1 MATDTSNK
9 QFQLATDFINYTNR
23 SVFLTGKAGTGKTTL
38 LKHIRTHGVK
48 QMAVVAPTGVAAIN
62 AGGVTIHSFFQLP
75 FGPFIPEGS
84 ANQFN
89 QLNAVDKHQL
99 IGRIKINGE
108 RRKIFQ
114 QLELLIIDE
123 ISMVRADVIDAIDTV
138 LKHFRS
144 RHSEPFGGVQVLF
157 IGDIFQLPP
166 VAKEEEWGILS
177 QYYSSPY
184 FFSSKVIETQP
195 PAYIELTKIY
205 RQTDQ
210 QFIQVLNQ
218 IRNNELDEDAYELL
232 HQYYKPNFQPTEND
246 EYITLTT
253 HNVKADAI
261 NVEQIER
268 LTNQYHFFNADVKQ
282 EFSEKS
288 FPAEEVL
295 KLKIGAQ
302 VMFIKNDL
310 DKAKRYFNGKIGIV
324 EKIEEEKIFVQCND
338 EPTPIEVKKYVW
350 ENIRYSLNK
359 QSQKVEEEVIGSF
372 TQYPLRLAWAI
383 TIHKSQGLTFEK
395 AIIDAGKAFAPGQV
409 YVALSRCTT
418 LKGVVLLSRITAASL
433 HSDQRIL
440 QFTDQQH
447 AAQLPHTLL
456 QEKHQYQSTL
466 LLQLFQLNNAV
477 QLAQQLVRLINE
489 NSAAFNEDAI
499 NYITPIESK
508 LLTLQLVQRKF
519 SIQLEQF
526 LLEQKLPSEN
536 EALQERIKKAATY
549 FVDEFTQVMNDLKQS
564 SVVTDSRQY
573 SMAYNEDVKNLFTT
587 LALQQH
593 LISSCSN
600 GFSVD
605 VFHEYKNNFKLP
617 YFSVNAYS
625 KDNSATANFKQIVHP
640 DLYEQLKKL
649 RDDICNRTNM
659 AVYMVAAG
667 NTLNEMVTYLP
678 QTLSDLKKII
688 GFGDAKVEKYGLQ
701 FLDIIIRYCNEHDLE
716 SSIHLKPTTTTK
728 KEKPAKTKEDTKLES
743 FKLFKAGKTIE
754 EIAVIR
760 NLKTPTIEVHLMHY
774 ISNGEIEISTL
785 LSAKKLALIQLHLKD
800 YNGIGITSIK
810 EQLGDDISYT
820 EIRWVLAYKERMEHE
835 NSAVG

>member
-157 IGDIFQLPP
+157 IGDMFQLPP

-268 LTNQYHFFNADVKQ
+268 LTNQYYFFNADVKQ

-338 EPTPIEVKKYVW
+338 EPTSIEVKKYVW

-359 QSQKVEEEVIGSF
+359 QNQKVEEEVIGSF

-447 AAQLPHTLL
+447 TAQLPHTLL

-499 NYITPIESK
+499 NYIAPIESK

-605 VFHEYKNNFKLP
+605 VFHEYKNNFRLP

-625 KDNSATANFKQIVHP
+625 KDNSATANFKQIAHP

-678 QTLSDLKKII
+678 QTLTDLKKII
-688 GFGDAKVEKYGLQ
+688 GFGDAKIEKYGLQ
-701 FLDIIIRYCNEHDLE
+701 FLDIIIRYCNQHDLE

-754 EIAVIR
+754 EIAVAR

-774 ISNGEIEISTL
+774 ISSGELNISTL

-800 YNGIGITSIK
+800 YNGTGITSIK
-810 EQLGDDISYT
+810 EQLGDDVSYT
-820 EIRWVLAYKERMEHE
+820 EIRWVLAYKERIETE
-835 NSAVG
+835 KV

>member
-1 MATDTSNK
+1 
-9 QFQLATDFINYTNR
+9 
-23 SVFLTGKAGTGKTTL
+23 
-38 LKHIRTHGVK
+38 
-48 QMAVVAPTGVAAIN
+48 
-62 AGGVTIHSFFQLP
+62 
-75 FGPFIPEGS
+75 
-84 ANQFN
+84 
-89 QLNAVDKHQL
+89 
-99 IGRIKINGE
+99 
-108 RRKIFQ
+108 
-114 QLELLIIDE
+114 
-123 ISMVRADVIDAIDTV
+123 
-138 LKHFRS
+138 
-144 RHSEPFGGVQVLF
+144 
-157 IGDIFQLPP
+157 
-166 VAKEEEWGILS
+166 
-177 QYYSSPY
+177 
-184 FFSSKVIETQP
+184 
-195 PAYIELTKIY
+195 
-205 RQTDQ
+205 
-210 QFIQVLNQ
+210 
-218 IRNNELDEDAYELL
+218 
-232 HQYYKPNFQPTEND
+232 
-246 EYITLTT
+246 
-253 HNVKADAI
+253 
-261 NVEQIER
+261 
-268 LTNQYHFFNADVKQ
+268 
-282 EFSEKS
+282 
-288 FPAEEVL
+288 
-295 KLKIGAQ
+295 
-302 VMFIKNDL
+302 
-310 DKAKRYFNGKIGIV
+310 
-324 EKIEEEKIFVQCND
+324 
-338 EPTPIEVKKYVW
+338 
-350 ENIRYSLNK
+350 
-359 QSQKVEEEVIGSF
+359 
-372 TQYPLRLAWAI
+372 
-383 TIHKSQGLTFEK
+383 
-395 AIIDAGKAFAPGQV
+395 
-409 YVALSRCTT
+409 
-418 LKGVVLLSRITAASL
+418 
-433 HSDQRIL
+433 
-440 QFTDQQH
+440 
-447 AAQLPHTLL
+447 
-456 QEKHQYQSTL
+456 
-466 LLQLFQLNNAV
+466 
-477 QLAQQLVRLINE
+477 
-489 NSAAFNEDAI
+489 
-499 NYITPIESK
+499 
-508 LLTLQLVQRKF
+508 
-519 SIQLEQF
+519 
-526 LLEQKLPSEN
+526 
-536 EALQERIKKAATY
+536 
-549 FVDEFTQVMNDLKQS
+549 EFTQVMNDLKQS

-605 VFHEYKNNFKLP
+605 VFHKYKNNFKLP

>member
-157 IGDIFQLPP
+157 IGDMFQLPP

-268 LTNQYHFFNADVKQ
+268 LTNQYYFFNADVKQ

-338 EPTPIEVKKYVW
+338 EPTSIEVKKYVW

-447 AAQLPHTLL
+447 TAQLPHTLL

-499 NYITPIESK
+499 NYIAPIESK

-605 VFHEYKNNFKLP
+605 VFHEYKNNFRLP

-625 KDNSATANFKQIVHP
+625 KDNSATANFKQIAHP

-678 QTLSDLKKII
+678 QTLTDLKKII
-688 GFGDAKVEKYGLQ
+688 GFGDAKIEKYGLQ
-701 FLDIIIRYCNEHDLE
+701 FLDIIIRYCNQHDLE

-754 EIAVIR
+754 EIAVAR

-774 ISNGEIEISTL
+774 ISSGELNISTL

-800 YNGIGITSIK
+800 YNGTGITSIK
-810 EQLGDDISYT
+810 EQLGDDVSYT
-820 EIRWVLAYKERMEHE
+820 EIRWVLAYKERIETE
-835 NSAVG
+835 KV

>member
-157 IGDIFQLPP
+157 IGDMFQLPP

-268 LTNQYHFFNADVKQ
+268 LTNQYYFFNADVKQ

-338 EPTPIEVKKYVW
+338 EPTSIEVKKYVW

-359 QSQKVEEEVIGSF
+359 QNQKVEEEVIGSF

-447 AAQLPHTLL
+447 TAQLPHTLL
-456 QEKHQYQSTL
+456 QEKHRYQSTL

-508 LLTLQLVQRKF
+508 LLALQLVQRKF

-536 EALQERIKKAATY
+536 EALQERIKKAAAY
-549 FVDEFTQVMNDLKQS
+549 FVEEFTQVMNDLKQS